1 VADLG
6 TDYLGRLPPQAQAW
20 FRAAMG
26 HVGSP
31 YRPEKALIS
40 LAYGCQLDPSLL
52 RRHIVAAVFGPDHVD
67 VAMALMD
74 RIIEDRPAFE
84 PSGPLS

>member
-1 VADLG
+1 MDDVG
-6 TDYLGRLPPQAQAW
+6 TDYLGRLPPAAQEW
-20 FRAAMG
+20 FKAAMH

-31 YRPEKALIS
+31 YRPEKTLIS

-52 RRHIVAAVFGPDHVD
+52 RRDIVAAVFGPEHVD
-67 VAMALMD
+67 VAIALMD
-74 RIIEDRPAFE
+74 RIVEDRPPYE